1 MEIKGIK
8 THNLKNIDINI
19 KTGEIIG
26 IFGPSGGGKSS
37 LAYHTIHQLC
47 YDSFNSIQNGYDT
60 SSEYI
65 VDDYN
70 NLMPSVGLKQ
80 INLNT
85 NPRSTIYSYLN
96 IHSLIANYKYN
107 LPYSDLKLNNPLNEC
122 KYCKGLGIE
131 YKVDN
136 TLAINTDE
144 LLCNIPFV
152 AWQEKKYGNNLYENL
167 LIEFCKKNNIDINK
181 KFSDLSENEKKL
193 LLYSESNDIYIIRY
207 KNNLRYR
214 NKKIKYIGYLKWLDE
229 KLKSTKISDFK
240 FALKY
245 SQESTCNYCQGSR
258 IDIEKYKNVKIDNI
272 LFKDFLINPINEVL
286 PFISNYKK
294 LYNLLQNF
302 VYLGIE
308 YLNLT
313 RSIPSLS
320 GGEIQK
326 LNMSNLLNS
335 KMSNILIVIDEI
347 TSGLN
352 IDDFDNILQKIK
364 DIKKQNN
371 TLILIEHNKYILSK
385 CDRLIQV
392 GPKSGK
398 DGGYLIEPKLEY
410 KKYQYRFKNNNIDE
424 YIKIENININNIKN
438 QTIKFPKNMITAI
451 IGKSGSGKSS
461 LAKYLEK
468 KLDNSILITQKNIRG
483 NIKSTISSILE
494 MNKLI
499 ANSFSKKFNKDY
511 KFFMPNFESEIVCNK
526 CKGQGIIKIE
536 RSFEK
541 NIVITCPECEGRLFN
556 NKANNFKI
564 NSYSIIDIYNLP
576 FSELLDVDFI
586 SKFDKFI
593 DIAHSLSL
601 EHLSFNRKIDTLS
614 GGELKR
620 IKLFKVL
627 LNKSLK
633 NKLLIIDEPT
643 AGLDNY
649 SSKKIF
655 NTISKYKKSTQAIL
669 IIEHKPEIFLE
680 SDYIIEMGPGSGLK
694 GGNIIYSDKTN
705 NYFNKFYKKYK
716 KFLEYI

>member
-1 MEIKGIK
+1 
-8 THNLKNIDINI
+8 
-19 KTGEIIG
+19 
-26 IFGPSGGGKSS
+26 
-37 LAYHTIHQLC
+37 
-47 YDSFNSIQNGYDT
+47 
-60 SSEYI
+60 
-65 VDDYN
+65 
-70 NLMPSVGLKQ
+70 
-80 INLNT
+80 
-85 NPRSTIYSYLN
+85 
-96 IHSLIANYKYN
+96 
-107 LPYSDLKLNNPLNEC
+107 
-122 KYCKGLGIE
+122 
-131 YKVDN
+131 
-136 TLAINTDE
+136 
-144 LLCNIPFV
+144 
-152 AWQEKKYGNNLYENL
+152 
-167 LIEFCKKNNIDINK
+167 
-181 KFSDLSENEKKL
+181 
-193 LLYSESNDIYIIRY
+193 
-207 KNNLRYR
+207 
-214 NKKIKYIGYLKWLDE
+214 
-229 KLKSTKISDFK
+229 
-240 FALKY
+240 
-245 SQESTCNYCQGSR
+245 
-258 IDIEKYKNVKIDNI
+258 
-272 LFKDFLINPINEVL
+272 
-286 PFISNYKK
+286 
-294 LYNLLQNF
+294 
-302 VYLGIE
+302 
-308 YLNLT
+308 
-313 RSIPSLS
+313 
-320 GGEIQK
+320 
-326 LNMSNLLNS
+326 
-335 KMSNILIVIDEI
+335 
-347 TSGLN
+347 
-352 IDDFDNILQKIK
+352 
-364 DIKKQNN
+364 
-371 TLILIEHNKYILSK
+371 
-385 CDRLIQV
+385 
-392 GPKSGK
+392 
-398 DGGYLIEPKLEY
+398 
-410 KKYQYRFKNNNIDE
+410 
-424 YIKIENININNIKN
+424 
-438 QTIKFPKNMITAI
+438 MITAI

-655 NTISKYKKSTQAIL
+655 TTISKHKKSTQAIL